1 MDYTYWS
8 SSSQVNES
16 AIKIKSNLVNSIWEK
31 LLEIVVSILSKDKVS
46 EAGRQNQLLHA
57 FQLDCRSL
65 HFVDILYNVS
75 KGLEIFIWIFSPKID
90 LDMKRKTITRR
101 NIWQVVS
108 VSIILFCFVL
118 MHAAEYPSCILS
130 IFEYKPQWTP
140 ANEDRERRLLMY
152 RRLYETILL
161 AHY

>member
-1 MDYTYWS
+1 MDYIYWS

-118 MHAAEYPSCILS
+118 MHAAEYPSCTYTYYIWV
-130 IFEYKPQWTP
+130 QATM
-140 ANEDRERRLLMY
+140 N
-152 RRLYETILL
+152 TC
-161 AHY
+161 

>member
-65 HFVDILYNVS
+65 HFVDILYNLS
-75 KGLEIFIWIFSPKID
+75 KGLEIFIWIFSLKID

-108 VSIILFCFVL
+108 VSIILFCF
-118 MHAAEYPSCILS
+118 CIDACCR
-130 IFEYKPQWTP
+130 IYVCMAFEYKLQWTP